1 MIAQIISLLST
12 GLTLWNNIE
21 KNKYTDKL
29 LELKTKYYEEENK
42 PEDQRSDAVMDN
54 IIFEL
59 KILSDSFITSVN
71 QTPVGPAQ

>member
-1 MIAQIISLLST
+1 MILQIISLLST

-29 LELKTKYYEEENK
+29 MELKTKYYEEANK

-54 IIFEL
+54 LMFEL
-59 KILSDSFITSVN
+59 KVLSDSFVTSVN
-71 QTPVGPAQ
+71 STPGQA

>member
-42 PEDQRSDAVMDN
+42 PEDKRSDAVMDN

-71 QTPVGPAQ
+71 QTPVGPS